1 MVIHAAP
8 PCVQPASVSRMP
20 AMTPISGRPRP
31 ALRALCG
38 ATLALAVAG
47 TEATTPLAEWD
58 FKVRLDGKDIGTH
71 RFVLASAGQRSTS
84 LTSDAQFDVTLL
96 GIPLYRYRHR
106 VSERWSDGCLAS
118 IDASTDDNGRVTEVR
133 GKAQSGRFELDV
145 RGEGPLMPAPAAPT
159 GCLVSF
165 AYWNPSAL
173 AGQKVLLDPGTGRI
187 QPVEISSPAVVPAD
201 LDGHGQPLG
210 GLRIGGL
217 AQPIDVWYAG
227 DRWVGLD
234 TVVDGGRRL
243 SYRLR

>member
-1 MVIHAAP
+1 
-8 PCVQPASVSRMP
+8 
-20 AMTPISGRPRP
+20 MTPISARPRLP
-31 ALRALCG
+31 RRALCG
-38 ATLALAVAG
+38 AALALAVAG
-47 TEATTPLAEWD
+47 TEAATPAAEWD

-71 RFVLASAGQRSTS
+71 RFVLASAGQRSAT
-84 LTSDAQFDVTLL
+84 LASDAQFDVTLL

-106 VSERWSDGCLAS
+106 VSERWSDGCLAY

-133 GKAQSGRFELDV
+133 GKALSGRFELDV
-145 RGEGPLMPAPAAPT
+145 RGEGRREPAPAAPT

-165 AYWNPSAL
+165 AYWNPLAR
-173 AGQKVLLDPGTGRI
+173 AGQKVLLDPGSGRI
-187 QPVEISSPAVVPAD
+187 EPVEISSLAAVPAD
-201 LDGHGQPLG
+201 LDAQGQALR